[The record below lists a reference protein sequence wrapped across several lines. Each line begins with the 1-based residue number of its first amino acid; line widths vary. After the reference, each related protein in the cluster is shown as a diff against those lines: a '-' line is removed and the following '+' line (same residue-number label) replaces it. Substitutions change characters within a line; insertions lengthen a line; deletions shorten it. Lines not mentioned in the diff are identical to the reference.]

1 MFWGVSYIL
10 QFLSYYLCYLIL
22 FRLKLGNWKRCCFVT
37 ALICVFSCIMKEIGH
52 LQIIRTSIIP
62 LFALLGFILWAPS
75 MWKKVVAFYP
85 VPFIISGCVNILI
98 QFVLSVSFQIPY
110 ASFMESFFWSIV
122 TDGLTVVCLLVW
134 YVFYARK
141 TEAVQLSRMDCLV
154 VFLGALCLFVVAST
168 SQGLI
173 LKKNE
178 SYLLMKKPFAMSV
191 VLLCFLFFVGLL
203 WQVLMRNRAMQYEA
217 EKAMYNQFLGQQ
229 EAHVKDL
236 LEADERLRM
245 FRHDMRAH
253 LLALESC
260 MEEQDEERAR
270 EYLES
275 MKREAKASERELYC
289 GVAAVDAIVSE
300 WHKKAQELDVS
311 WEWKGEF
318 PQDVRLDLFN
328 FCVLISNLLSNAV
341 EAAEK
346 VAHEQGRFVKVSLG
360 SMQGKVV
367 VQIANSCLDSVANN
381 REMITTKKDMQ
392 NHGFGIKSMERSV
405 ERCNGKMTRTYKNGV
420 FRVRVIV

>member
-1 MFWGVSYIL
+1 
-10 QFLSYYLCYLIL
+10 
-22 FRLKLGNWKRCCFVT
+22 
-37 ALICVFSCIMKEIGH
+37 
-52 LQIIRTSIIP
+52 
-62 LFALLGFILWAPS
+62 
-75 MWKKVVAFYP
+75 
-85 VPFIISGCVNILI
+85 
-98 QFVLSVSFQIPY
+98 
-110 ASFMESFFWSIV
+110 
-122 TDGLTVVCLLVW
+122 
-134 YVFYARK
+134 
-141 TEAVQLSRMDCLV
+141 
-154 VFLGALCLFVVAST
+154 
-168 SQGLI
+168 
-173 LKKNE
+173 
-178 SYLLMKKPFAMSV
+178 
-191 VLLCFLFFVGLL
+191 
-203 WQVLMRNRAMQYEA
+203 MQYEA

-346 VAHEQGRFVKVSLG
+346 VAREQGRFVKVSLG

-381 REMITTKKDMQ
+381 RDMITTKKDMQ
-392 NHGFGIKSMERSV
+392 NHGFGLKSMERSV
-405 ERCNGKMTRTYKNGV
+405 ERCNGKMTRTYENGV

>member
-10 QFLSYYLCYLIL
+10 QFLSFYLCYLIL
-22 FRLKLGNWKRCCFVT
+22 FRLKFGNWKRCCFVT
-37 ALICVFSCIMKEIGH
+37 ILICGFSCIVKEVWCR
-52 LQIIRTSIIP
+52 QIPTAIISV
-62 LFALLGFILWAPS
+62 FVLLGFVLWAPR
-75 MWKKVVAFYP
+75 MWKTVVAHFP
-85 VPFIISGCVNILI
+85 VPFILTGCLNILL
-98 QFVLSVSFQIPY
+98 QFLLSLSFRIPYVSFM
-110 ASFMESFFWSIV
+110 SSVFWSVV
-122 TDGLTVVCLLVW
+122 TDSLTLGCFLAW
-134 YVFYARK
+134 YVLFAK
-141 TEAVQLSRMDCLV
+141 KMEAVQLRRKDFFVILM
-154 VFLGALCLFVVAST
+154 GACCLFIVTGV

-173 LKKNE
+173 GGDEKFFVAWKI
-178 SYLLMKKPFAMSV
+178 PFAVSV
-191 VLLCFLFFVGLL
+191 VLLCFFFFAGLL
-203 WQVLMRNRAMQYEA
+203 WQVLMRNRAIQYEV
-217 EKAMYNQFLGQQ
+217 EKELFKQFLGQQ

-236 LEADERLRM
+236 LEADERLRA

-253 LLALESC
+253 ILALESC
-260 MEEQDEERAR
+260 MEERDEERAR

-300 WHKKAQELDVS
+300 WHKKAQEKNVA

-318 PQDVRLDLFN
+318 PQDVRLELFD

-346 VAHEQGRFVKVSLG
+346 VAHEQGRFVNVSLG
-360 SMQGKVV
+360 SMQGKIV
-367 VQIANSCLDSVANN
+367 VQIANSCLESAAKNKD
-381 REMITTKKDMQ
+381 MKTTKEDMQ

-405 ERCNGKMTRTYKNGV
+405 ERCHGKMTRTCENGV

>member
-52 LQIIRTSIIP
+52 HQISTSIIP
-62 LFALLGFILWAPS
+62 IFALLGFILWAPR
-75 MWKKVVAFYP
+75 MWKTIVAFFP
-85 VPFIISGCVNILI
+85 VPLILTGCVNILLQI
-98 QFVLSVSFQIPY
+98 FISFSLQIPY
-110 ASFMESFFWSIV
+110 SSFLNSMFWSVVTDTLTVGSFWAWYILYAKKTEEVQLGRKDCFVILMGAICLFIVVGVSQGLMKGDASF
-122 TDGLTVVCLLVW
+122 
-134 YVFYARK
+134 Y
-141 TEAVQLSRMDCLV
+141 LSMNKLFAISV
-154 VFLGALCLFVVAST
+154 MSLCLF
-168 SQGLI
+168 
-173 LKKNE
+173 
-178 SYLLMKKPFAMSV
+178 
-191 VLLCFLFFVGLL
+191 FFIGLL
-203 WQVLMRNRAMQYEA
+203 LQVLMKNRAIQYEA
-217 EKAMYNQFLGQQ
+217 EKALYNQFLGQQ

-260 MEEQDEERAR
+260 MEERDEEHAR

-275 MKREAKASERELYC
+275 MKREARASERELYC

-300 WHKKAQELDVS
+300 WHKKAQEKDVA

-346 VAHEQGRFVKVSLG
+346 VASEQGRFVRVSLG
-360 SMQGKVV
+360 AMQGKVV
-367 VQIANSCLDSVANN
+367 VQIVNSCVDSVAKNPN
-381 REMITTKKDMQ
+381 MISTKKDLQ
-392 NHGFGIKSMERSV
+392 NHGFGMKSMERSV
-405 ERCNGKMTRTYKNGV
+405 EQCHGKMTRSCEDGV

>member
-22 FRLKLGNWKRCCFVT
+22 FRLKFGNWKRYCFVT

-52 LQIIRTSIIP
+52 HQISASTIP
-62 LFALLGFILWAPS
+62 FFGLLGFILWAPR
-75 MWKKVVAFYP
+75 MWKTIVAFFP
-85 VPFIISGCVNILI
+85 VPLILTGCINILLQLFI
-98 QFVLSVSFQIPY
+98 SFSLRIPYVSFMD
-110 ASFMESFFWSIV
+110 SVFWSVV
-122 TDGLTVVCLLVW
+122 TDGLMVAGLGAW
-134 YVFYARK
+134 YVLFARK
-141 TEAVQLSRMDCLV
+141 REKVQLSRRDCFVILM
-154 VFLGALCLFVVAST
+154 GAGCLFIVVGV
-168 SQGLI
+168 SQGL
-173 LKKNE
+173 
-178 SYLLMKKPFAMSV
+178 MKGDVSLYVSMNKLFAVSVMS
-191 VLLCFLFFVGLL
+191 LCFFFFVGLIL
-203 WQVLMRNRAMQYEA
+203 QVLMKNRAIQYEA
-217 EKAMYNQFLGQQ
+217 EKALYNQFLGQQ

-260 MEEQDEERAR
+260 MEERDEEHAR

-275 MKREAKASERELYC
+275 MKREARASERELYC

-300 WHKKAQELDVS
+300 WHKKAQEKDVA

-346 VAHEQGRFVKVSLG
+346 VASEQGRFVRVSLG
-360 SMQGKVV
+360 AMQGKVV

-381 REMITTKKDMQ
+381 RDMITTKKDMR
-392 NHGFGIKSMERSV
+392 NHGFGMKSMERSV
-405 ERCNGKMTRTYKNGV
+405 ERCHGKMTRSCEDGV